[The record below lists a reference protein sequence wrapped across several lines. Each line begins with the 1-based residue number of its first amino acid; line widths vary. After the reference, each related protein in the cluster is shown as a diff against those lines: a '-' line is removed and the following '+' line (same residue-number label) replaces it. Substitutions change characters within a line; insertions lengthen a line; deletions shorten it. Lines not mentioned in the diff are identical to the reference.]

1 MRVIALVLLAAA
13 AGCSSCS
20 GRTHTDGQDD
30 GADMADARD
39 EGGVDTDVDAPP
51 DRVDADV
58 IEDPVPDDASDVS
71 DGVDT
76 LPSDCFTP
84 IDAPTYEIHSGWEV
98 VEPDREPMPCEGC
111 CRQVTFSPYDV
122 RTYDIWGNI
131 MVYRWVKDD
140 TITDYREE
148 IRIKDLNVETEH
160 VVRHAEGQL
169 EMFPGLALFQET
181 FVYVHSYYN
190 SETTE
195 RCDVYLCDVSSGCSG
210 TILEIEFPREGDYWC
225 PGVGSPLDM
234 DENYV
239 VYESNRQGIVAGQQ
253 IYLLDVTTGEE
264 RQISVSTGGV
274 LAPRIW
280 GKKVVYFGWYQGNP
294 EVYLYDIET
303 GSTEN
308 LTNSFDSIISED
320 FPALWENVIA
330 YRRAP
335 SEAEADFQGDVYM
348 MDIFERVPVPVCAH
362 PSTVIGRIDI
372 FSDIVAWVD
381 YRNDPCPNGECR
393 ETNTDIYYY
402 RISSDT
408 EFQGV
413 PNSGIEGRP
422 RIFNN
427 RIFFVMHDA
436 TDYFNVFM
444 IEAQ

>member
-1 MRVIALVLLAAA
+1 MRGLVMIWLAAA
-13 AGCSSCS
+13 AGCTSCS
-20 GRTHTDGQDD
+20 GRTHTDGQGD
-30 GADMADARD
+30 GADMTDARD
-39 EGGVDTDVDAPP
+39 EGSADTDVDAPP
-51 DRVDADV
+51 DRVDADG
-58 IEDPVPDDASDVS
+58 IEDPVPDDAA

-76 LPSDCFTP
+76 LPPDCFTP
-84 IDAPTYEIHSGWEV
+84 IDAPAYEIYSGWEV

-140 TITDYREE
+140 TITDCREE
-148 IRIKDLNVETEH
+148 IRILDLTGGKEH
-160 VVRHAEGQL
+160 IVHHIEGRVD
-169 EMFPGLALFQET
+169 MFTGLALFQDA
-181 FVYVHSYYN
+181 FVYVYHHNN
-190 SETTE
+190 SETTQ
-195 RCDVYLCDVSSGCSG
+195 RCDIFLCNISSGCSG
-210 TILEIEFPREGDYWC
+210 TILEIELAREDGYWC
-225 PGVGSPLDM
+225 PGYGSPLDM

-239 VYESNRQGIVAGQQ
+239 VYESNRQGITAGQQ

-274 LAPRIW
+274 LGPRIW

-303 GSTEN
+303 GATEN

-320 FPALWENVIA
+320 FPALWENMIA

-402 RISSDT
+402 RISSGV

-413 PNSGIEGRP
+413 PNPGIEGRP
-422 RIFNN
+422 RIFDN
-427 RIFFVMHDA
+427 RIFFVMHDI